1 MASKHPLRRSCA
13 FCRARKIKC
22 SNETICEACRR
33 QGADCIY
40 DFEPPRPKARSH
52 DGRSPCSASPRGSPA
67 GDGCV
72 EEADSVA
79 RLLERSFVDNFGH
92 HHARREGTSSY
103 GPVKY
108 TGMLALLARDL
119 IGLASDRLGTL
130 GSHHVEEGRGRIFR
144 TELAGDDT
152 AAMFDDDD
160 DESSNPL
167 SEYGQRQQTQLIDV
181 WFSMHPLS
189 FVVSKTLLLREL
201 RDGTHDEVLLA
212 TMLADANLSI
222 GDEPALLRARTLL
235 RWATG
240 QLRTRRPTPGAWPA
254 PHHGGGAGASTRVF
268 GGISTAQALM
278 LLGWNAL
285 CSRRTRRAACYL
297 GLAARIAG
305 EIRDQMAGASAP
317 TSSRINGIDVFDVEK
332 EVVAYLYWTTFS
344 LGLWASLQTG
354 HRLMATTSSS
364 TLTPVFL
371 PVTETSSVMIKLDL
385 VSENF
390 STLQKQKAVLREM
403 WPLAHIASI
412 IAYVTTDADDVH
424 RVLAD
429 KIQALRRQQG
439 VDVSSRS
446 LVLVAYHTLAV
457 HSLFPQP
464 SSAADQL
471 VLERFCASAHDLV
484 RIFDA
489 VVGEQ
494 PDHLFAVRSSLAD
507 VFCLALDACARALRV
522 IDARRVTGAM
532 LLLGD
537 GPLVAQQAWDGRL
550 LALARSLL
558 DVTEDDFLNQGRSLR
573 MVRKSLKAFVRGL
586 GGGAGPGSASSG
598 SSGFPSPPRGCSL
611 PHTPMH
617 SPVSAAIAAP
627 ATVGSDS
634 ASLVPSSSSP
644 LNTPSTSVFE
654 DGCKSDWPAPE
665 YYTVSD
671 FDQHTWLS
679 HIPASMDLEMDLD
692 MDLVASAPPLVASG
706 LPWDWPAV
714 TGIDATTTIPPTN
727 SDMDSV
733 LYYFENGHNKRPC

>member
-13 FCRARKIKC
+13 FCRARKIRC

-40 DFEPPRPKARSH
+40 DFEPSRPKARSH

-92 HHARREGTSSY
+92 DHGRRRHGTSSY

-108 TGMLALLARDL
+108 TGMLALLAQDL

-130 GSHHVEEGRGRIFR
+130 GSHHVQEGRGRVFR
-144 TELAGDDT
+144 TELAGDET
-152 AAMFDDDD
+152 AAMFDHD
-160 DESSNPL
+160 DEESGGNPL
-167 SEYGQRQQTQLIDV
+167 GEYGQRQQTQLIDV

-222 GDEPALLRARTLL
+222 GDENAILRARCLL

-240 QLRTRRPTPGAWPA
+240 QLRTRRPTPGSWPA
-254 PHHGGGAGASTRVF
+254 PHHGSGAGGASTRVF

-285 CSRRTRRAACYL
+285 CSGRTRRAACHL

-305 EIRDQMAGASAP
+305 EIRDQMAGASAS
-317 TSSRINGIDVFDVEK
+317 TSSRINGIDVSDVER

-354 HRLMATTSSS
+354 HRLLLASLTSSS
-364 TLTPVFL
+364 TLTPVLL

-385 VSENF
+385 ISENF

-412 IAYVTTDADDVH
+412 VAHVTTDADDVH
-424 RVLAD
+424 RLVAD
-429 KIQALRRQQG
+429 KMQALGRQQG

-446 LVLVAYHTLAV
+446 LVLVAYHALAL

-464 SSAADQL
+464 SSAADRL
-471 VLERFCASAHDLV
+471 VLERFCDSAQDLV

-494 PDHLFAVRSSLAD
+494 PHHLSAVRSSLAD

-522 IDARRVTGAM
+522 IDAM

-537 GPLVAQQAWDGRL
+537 GPLVAQQAWEGRL

-586 GGGAGPGSASSG
+586 GGGAGPGSASSA

-617 SPVSAAIAAP
+617 SPVSAAIAVP

-644 LNTPSTSVFE
+644 LNTPSTSSVFD

-671 FDQHTWLS
+671 FDQNTWLS
-679 HIPASMDLEMDLD
+679 QIPASMDLDMDLD
-692 MDLVASAPPLVASG
+692 MDLVASAPPLVATG

-714 TGIDATTTIPPTN
+714 TGIDATTTIPPAN

-733 LYYFENGHNKRPC
+733 LFYFENGHNKRPC